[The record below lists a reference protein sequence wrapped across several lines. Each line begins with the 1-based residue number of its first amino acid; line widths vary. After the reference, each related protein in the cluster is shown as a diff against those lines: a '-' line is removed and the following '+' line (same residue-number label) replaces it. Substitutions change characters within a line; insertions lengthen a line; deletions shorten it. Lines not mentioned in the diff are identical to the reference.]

1 MTRTVMLL
9 ILALVLALA
18 AWWLWR
24 EWRIDSCSADRGEW
38 NYSTEAC
45 DPLPR

>member
-1 MTRTVMLL
+1 MTRAVMLL
-9 ILALVLALA
+9 ILVVVLALA

-24 EWRIDSCSADRGEW
+24 ESRIDRCSDGGGEW